1 MSKRKKKMTGYKKSL
16 LIWFLLLLIASEA
29 CLIYVSTTLKMYEKG
44 NIEGYMTSLIKDMK
58 TASKVG
64 NINKYLSYNKVESK
78 YEKNSSFEE
87 GYKELFNESKLSYKK
102 NDKESTYNIY
112 ADDTMIASVTLDSK
126 KVRRL
131 GILSFEEYS
140 IKEIETYSKNG
151 IYNIDVYVNSNYDL
165 YINDIKV
172 SDDDLL
178 SKEEIKEYSEVY
190 DKVDLPYE
198 NHYKITNLTKKPKIK
213 VMSGNDEIK
222 VTNEKSTYYGVS
234 YFKTD
239 DKDAAFAKLTNK
251 DYDPLTFAKNWSL
264 FLTADLPGERY
275 GLYTLTPNLV
285 EGTALYKRAY
295 SWATNVDITFTSMH
309 TLDKDTF
316 TNVKMNG
323 FTVYNE
329 NAFSVDIYL
338 EKNMTLV
345 NGEKRVDTLNDTFY
359 YAYIDGAYRLITM
372 KSKGDN

>member
-87 GYKELFNESKLSYKK
+87 GYKELFSESKLSYKK
-102 NDKESTYNIY
+102 NDKESTYDIY

-165 YINDIKV
+165 YINDVKV

-213 VMSGNDEIK
+213 VMNGNNEVK
-222 VTNEKSTYYGVS
+222 VTNEKSNYYGVT

-239 DKDAAFAKLTNK
+239 DKDAAFEKLTNK

-345 NGEKRVDTLNDTFY
+345 NGEKMVDTLNDTFY

>member
-78 YEKNSSFEE
+78 YEKASSFED

-102 NDKESTYNIY
+102 NDKESTYDIY

>member
-1 MSKRKKKMTGYKKSL
+1 MSKRKNKMTGYKKSL

-102 NDKESTYNIY
+102 NDKESTYDIY

-213 VMSGNDEIK
+213 VMNGNNEVK
-222 VTNEKSTYYGVS
+222 VTNEKSNYYGVT

-239 DKDAAFAKLTNK
+239 DKDAAFENLTNK

>member
-102 NDKESTYNIY
+102 NDKESTYDIY
-112 ADDTMIASVTLDSK
+112 ADDTMVASVTLDSK

-239 DKDAAFAKLTNK
+239 DKDAAFEKLTNK

>member
-102 NDKESTYNIY
+102 NDKENTYDIY

-165 YINDIKV
+165 YINDVKV

-178 SKEEIKEYSEVY
+178 SKEEIKEYSEDY
-190 DKVDLPYE
+190 NKVDLPYE
-198 NHYKITNLTKKPKIK
+198 NHYKITKLTKKPKIK
-213 VMSGNDEIK
+213 VMNGNNEVK
-222 VTNEKSTYYGVS
+222 VTNEKSNYYGVT

-239 DKDAAFAKLTNK
+239 DKDAAFEKLTNK

-295 SWATNVDITFTSMH
+295 SWATNVDITFTSLH

>member
-87 GYKELFNESKLSYKK
+87 GYKELFKESKLSYKK
-102 NDKESTYNIY
+102 NDKESTYDIY

-239 DKDAAFAKLTNK
+239 DKEAAFEKLTNK

-275 GLYTLTPNLV
+275 GLYTLTPNLF
-285 EGTALYKRAY
+285 EGTALFKRAY

-345 NGEKRVDTLNDTFY
+345 NGEKRIDILNDTFY

>member
-102 NDKESTYNIY
+102 NDKENTYDIY

-165 YINDIKV
+165 YINDVKV

-190 DKVDLPYE
+190 NKVDLPYE

-213 VMSGNDEIK
+213 VMNGNNEVK
-222 VTNEKSTYYGVS
+222 VTNEKSNYYGVT

-239 DKDAAFAKLTNK
+239 DKDAAFEKLTNK

-264 FLTADLPGERY
+264 VLTADLPGERY

-295 SWATNVDITFTSMH
+295 SWATNVDITFTSLH

>member
-1 MSKRKKKMTGYKKSL
+1 MSKRKNKMTGYKKSL

-102 NDKESTYNIY
+102 NDKESTYDIY

-213 VMSGNDEIK
+213 VMNGNNEVK
-222 VTNEKSTYYGVS
+222 VTNEKSDYYGVT

-239 DKDAAFAKLTNK
+239 DKDAAFEKLTNK

>member
-1 MSKRKKKMTGYKKSL
+1 MSKRKNKMTGYKKSL

-102 NDKESTYNIY
+102 NDKESTYDIY

-213 VMSGNDEIK
+213 VMNGNNEVK

-309 TLDKDTF
+309 ILDKDTF

>member
-78 YEKNSSFEE
+78 YEKASSFED

-102 NDKESTYNIY
+102 NDKENTYDIY

-172 SDDDLL
+172 SDEDLV

-239 DKDAAFAKLTNK
+239 DKDAAFEKLTNK

-285 EGTALYKRAY
+285 QGTALYKRAY

-345 NGEKRVDTLNDTFY
+345 TGEKRVDTLNDTFY

>member
-102 NDKESTYNIY
+102 NDKESTYDIY
-112 ADDTMIASVTLDSK
+112 ADDTMVASVTLDSK

-213 VMSGNDEIK
+213 VMNGNNEVK
-222 VTNEKSTYYGVS
+222 VTNEKSNYYGVT

-239 DKDAAFAKLTNK
+239 DKDAAFEKLTNK

>member
-78 YEKNSSFEE
+78 YEKASSFED

-102 NDKESTYNIY
+102 NDKENTYDIY
-112 ADDTMIASVTLDSK
+112 ADDTMVASVTLDSK

-213 VMSGNDEIK
+213 VMNGNNEVK
-222 VTNEKSTYYGVS
+222 VTNEKSNYYGVT

-239 DKDAAFAKLTNK
+239 DKDAAFENLTNK

>member
-1 MSKRKKKMTGYKKSL
+1 MSKRKNKMTGYKKSL

-102 NDKESTYNIY
+102 NDKESTYDIY
-112 ADDTMIASVTLDSK
+112 ADDTVIASVTLDSK

-239 DKDAAFAKLTNK
+239 DMDAAFAKLTNK

>member
-102 NDKESTYNIY
+102 NDKESTYDIY
-112 ADDTMIASVTLDSK
+112 ADDTMVASVTLDSK

-239 DKDAAFAKLTNK
+239 DKDAAFSKLTNK

-264 FLTADLPGERY
+264 FLTADLHGERY

>member
-1 MSKRKKKMTGYKKSL
+1 MSKRKKKMTGYKKAL
-16 LIWFLLLLIASEA
+16 LIWFLILLIASEA

-44 NIEGYMTSLIKDMK
+44 NIEGYMISLIKDMK
-58 TASKVG
+58 TASNAD

-87 GYKELFNESKLSYKK
+87 GYKELFNESKLSYKA
-102 NDKESTYNIY
+102 KEKENTYDIY

-172 SDDDLL
+172 SDEDLV

-213 VMSGNDEIK
+213 VMNGNEEVK

-239 DKDAAFAKLTNK
+239 DKSAAFAKLTNK

-264 FLTADLPGERY
+264 FLTADLPGEKY

>member
-102 NDKESTYNIY
+102 NDKESTYDIY

-213 VMSGNDEIK
+213 VMNGNDEIK

-309 TLDKDTF
+309 TFDKDTF

>member
-87 GYKELFNESKLSYKK
+87 GYKELFSESKLSYKK
-102 NDKESTYNIY
+102 NDKESTYDIY

-239 DKDAAFAKLTNK
+239 DKDTAFSKLTNK

-316 TNVKMNG
+316 TNVKMNV

-372 KSKGDN
+372 KSTGDN

>member
-102 NDKESTYNIY
+102 NDKENTYDIY

-190 DKVDLPYE
+190 NKVDLPYE

-213 VMSGNDEIK
+213 VTNGNNEVK
-222 VTNEKSTYYGVS
+222 VTNEKSNYYGVT

-239 DKDAAFAKLTNK
+239 DKDAAFEKLTNK

>member
-29 CLIYVSTTLKMYEKG
+29 CLIYVSSTLKMYEKG

-102 NDKESTYNIY
+102 NDKENTYDIY

-165 YINDIKV
+165 YINDVKV

-190 DKVDLPYE
+190 NKVDLPYE

-213 VMSGNDEIK
+213 VMNGNDEVK
-222 VTNEKSTYYGVS
+222 VTNEKSNYYGVT

-239 DKDAAFAKLTNK
+239 DKDAAFEKLTNK

-295 SWATNVDITFTSMH
+295 SWATNVDITFTSLH

>member
-1 MSKRKKKMTGYKKSL
+1 MQKIGEIINIANKVFVKNIKKQIKKIKNSQYRDEVKNNLSMAGELLIDSIYMFNKKKTIAAISILRNVYEMTLKGIVLDKNEEIFNSYQIIKKSGKL
-16 LIWFLLLLIASEA
+16 D
-29 CLIYVSTTLKMYEKG
+29 
-44 NIEGYMTSLIKDMK
+44 KD
-58 TASKVG
+58 
-64 NINKYLSYNKVESK
+64 
-78 YEKNSSFEE
+78 NSSKIRKFIGENF
-87 GYKELFNESKLSYKK
+87 KEYFYVLENDESFN
-102 NDKESTYNIY
+102 
-112 ADDTMIASVTLDSK
+112 
-126 KVRRL
+126 
-131 GILSFEEYS
+131 
-140 IKEIETYSKNG
+140 
-151 IYNIDVYVNSNYDL
+151 NIDVYVNSNYDL

-172 SDDDLL
+172 SDEDLI

-213 VMSGNDEIK
+213 VMSGNDEVK
-222 VTNEKSTYYGVS
+222 VTSEKSTYYGVS

-264 FLTADLPGERY
+264 FLTADLSGERY

-285 EGTALYKRAY
+285 QGTALYKRAY

>member
-102 NDKESTYNIY
+102 NDKESTYDIY

-213 VMSGNDEIK
+213 VMNGNNEVK
-222 VTNEKSTYYGVS
+222 VTNEKSNYYGVT

-239 DKDAAFAKLTNK
+239 DKDAAFEKLTNK

-323 FTVYNE
+323 FTVYNA

>member
-1 MSKRKKKMTGYKKSL
+1 MSKRKNKMTGYKKSL

-78 YEKNSSFEE
+78 YEKASSFED

-102 NDKESTYNIY
+102 NDKESTYDIY

-213 VMSGNDEIK
+213 VMNGNNEVK
-222 VTNEKSTYYGVS
+222 VTNEKSNYYGVT

-239 DKDAAFAKLTNK
+239 DKDAAFEKLTNK

-359 YAYIDGAYRLITM
+359 YVYIDGAYRLITM

>member
-58 TASKVG
+58 TASKAG

-102 NDKESTYNIY
+102 NDKESTYDIY
-112 ADDTMIASVTLDSK
+112 ADDTMVASVTLDSK

-213 VMSGNDEIK
+213 VMNGNNEVK
-222 VTNEKSTYYGVS
+222 VTNEKSNYYGVT

-239 DKDAAFAKLTNK
+239 DKDAAFEKLTNK

>member
-1 MSKRKKKMTGYKKSL
+1 MSKRKKKMTGYKKAL
-16 LIWFLLLLIASEA
+16 LIWFLILLIASEA

-87 GYKELFNESKLSYKK
+87 GYKELFKESKLSYKK
-102 NDKESTYNIY
+102 NDKESTYDIY

-172 SDDDLL
+172 GDEDLV

-234 YFKTD
+234 YFKTG
-239 DKDAAFAKLTNK
+239 DKEAAFEKLTNK

-275 GLYTLTPNLV
+275 GLYTLTPNLF
-285 EGTALYKRAY
+285 EGTALFKRAY

-345 NGEKRVDTLNDTFY
+345 NGEKRIDILNDTFY

>member
-1 MSKRKKKMTGYKKSL
+1 MSKRKNKMTGYKKSL

-102 NDKESTYNIY
+102 NDKESTYDIY

-213 VMSGNDEIK
+213 VMNGNNEVK

-264 FLTADLPGERY
+264 YLTADLPGERY

>member
-102 NDKESTYNIY
+102 NDKENTYDIY

-165 YINDIKV
+165 YINDVKV

-190 DKVDLPYE
+190 NKVDLPYE

-213 VMSGNDEIK
+213 VMNGNNEVK
-222 VTNEKSTYYGVS
+222 VTNEKSNYYGVT

-239 DKDAAFAKLTNK
+239 DKDAAFEKLTNK

-295 SWATNVDITFTSMH
+295 SWATNVDITFTSLH

-345 NGEKRVDTLNDTFY
+345 NGENRVDTLNDTFY

>member
-1 MSKRKKKMTGYKKSL
+1 MSKRKNKMTGYKKSL

-102 NDKESTYNIY
+102 NDKESTYDIY

-213 VMSGNDEIK
+213 VMNGNNEVK

-275 GLYTLTPNLV
+275 ELYTLTPNLV

>member
-102 NDKESTYNIY
+102 NDKESTYDIY

-172 SDDDLL
+172 SDEDLV

-213 VMSGNDEIK
+213 VMNGNNEVK
-222 VTNEKSTYYGVS
+222 VTNEKSNYYGVT

-239 DKDAAFAKLTNK
+239 DKDAAFEKLTNK

>member
-102 NDKESTYNIY
+102 NDKENTYDIY

-151 IYNIDVYVNSNYDL
+151 IYNIDVYSNYDL
-165 YINDIKV
+165 YINDVKV

-190 DKVDLPYE
+190 NKVDLPYE

-213 VMSGNDEIK
+213 VMNGNNEVK
-222 VTNEKSTYYGVS
+222 VTNEKSNYYGVT

-239 DKDAAFAKLTNK
+239 DKDAAFEKLTNK

-295 SWATNVDITFTSMH
+295 SWATNVDITFTSLH

-345 NGEKRVDTLNDTFY
+345 NDKKRVDTLNDTFY

>member
-1 MSKRKKKMTGYKKSL
+1 MSKRKKKMTGYKKAL
-16 LIWFLLLLIASEA
+16 LIWFLILLIASEA

-58 TASKVG
+58 TASNAD

-87 GYKELFNESKLSYKK
+87 GYKELFNESKLSYKA
-102 NDKESTYNIY
+102 NEKENTYDIY

-172 SDDDLL
+172 SDEDLV

-213 VMSGNDEIK
+213 VMNGNEEVK

-239 DKDAAFAKLTNK
+239 DKSAAFAKLTNK

-264 FLTADLPGERY
+264 FLTADLPGEKY

-285 EGTALYKRAY
+285 EGTALFKRAY

>member
-1 MSKRKKKMTGYKKSL
+1 MSKRKNKMTGYKKSL

-102 NDKESTYNIY
+102 NDKESTYDIY

-239 DKDAAFAKLTNK
+239 NKDAAFAKLTNK

-345 NGEKRVDTLNDTFY
+345 NGEKRIDTLNDTFY

>member
-1 MSKRKKKMTGYKKSL
+1 MSKKKKKMTGYKKSL

-78 YEKNSSFEE
+78 YEKASSFED

-102 NDKESTYNIY
+102 NDKENTYDIY

-172 SDDDLL
+172 NDEDLV

-309 TLDKDTF
+309 TLDKETF

-345 NGEKRVDTLNDTFY
+345 NGEKRIDTLNDTFY

>member
-102 NDKESTYNIY
+102 NDKESTYDIY

-126 KVRRL
+126 NVRRL

-172 SDDDLL
+172 NDEDLV

-213 VMSGNDEIK
+213 VMNGNNEVK
-222 VTNEKSTYYGVS
+222 VTNEKSNYYGVT

-239 DKDAAFAKLTNK
+239 DKDAAFEKLTNK

-295 SWATNVDITFTSMH
+295 SWATNVNITFTSMH

>member
-58 TASKVG
+58 TASKAG

-102 NDKESTYNIY
+102 NDKESTYDIY
-112 ADDTMIASVTLDSK
+112 ADDTMVASVTLDSK

-165 YINDIKV
+165 YINDIKA

-213 VMSGNDEIK
+213 VMSGNNEIK

-239 DKDAAFAKLTNK
+239 DKDAAFSKLTNK

-359 YAYIDGAYRLITM
+359 YACIDGAYRLITM

>member
-102 NDKESTYNIY
+102 NDKENTYDIY

-190 DKVDLPYE
+190 NKVDLPYE

-213 VMSGNDEIK
+213 VMNGNNEVK
-222 VTNEKSTYYGVS
+222 VTNEKSNYYGVT

-239 DKDAAFAKLTNK
+239 DKDAAFEKLTNK

-295 SWATNVDITFTSMH
+295 SWATNVDITFTSLH

>member
-87 GYKELFNESKLSYKK
+87 GYKELFNDSKLSYKK
-102 NDKESTYNIY
+102 NDKENTYDIY

-165 YINDIKV
+165 YINDVKV

-190 DKVDLPYE
+190 NKVDLPYE

-213 VMSGNDEIK
+213 VMNGNNEVK
-222 VTNEKSTYYGVS
+222 VTNEKSNYYGVT

-239 DKDAAFAKLTNK
+239 DKDAAFEKLTNK

-323 FTVYNE
+323 FTVYTE

>member
-102 NDKESTYNIY
+102 NDKESTYDIY
-112 ADDTMIASVTLDSK
+112 ADDTMIASVTIDRK

-172 SDDDLL
+172 NDEDLV

>member
-102 NDKESTYNIY
+102 NDKENTYDIY

-165 YINDIKV
+165 YINDVKV

-190 DKVDLPYE
+190 NKVDLPYE

-213 VMSGNDEIK
+213 VTNGNNEVK
-222 VTNEKSTYYGVS
+222 VTNEKSNYYGVT

-239 DKDAAFAKLTNK
+239 DKDAAFEKLTNK

-295 SWATNVDITFTSMH
+295 SWATNVDITFTSLH

>member
-102 NDKESTYNIY
+102 NDKESTYDIY
-112 ADDTMIASVTLDSK
+112 ADDTMVASVTLDSK

-239 DKDAAFAKLTNK
+239 DKDAAFSKLTNK

-345 NGEKRVDTLNDTFY
+345 NGEKMVDTLNDTFY